1 MKIIRNIIRFALLY
15 ISILFLELCFT
26 CLVQGSVLRFAI
38 YDFGTM
44 YLNMP
49 DASHFPYTDG
59 FIDEIPWV
67 RLIEKCCVFGTPL
80 IVILIGITIK
90 RIVKSAYAA
99 IKKSKRL

>member
-15 ISILFLELCFT
+15 IFVLLLGLCIT

-38 YDFGTM
+38 YDFGRI
-44 YLNMP
+44 YLNLP

-67 RLIEKCCVFGTPL
+67 KFIERCCVFGTPL
-80 IVILIGITIK
+80 IVILIVFTIK
-90 RIVKSAYAA
+90 RLIRFAYTA
-99 IKKSKRL
+99 IKKFIRL